1 MSRLNRLTWKNVFI
15 TMLGAS
21 LVSIAGFYATGMGG
35 FAAVA
40 GAIAIAFL
48 LLAAWAWTIQ
58 VLVVGGERRLVAGY
72 VVALIVAAVVSVAG
86 LSATGIGDFAITGAI
101 AIALLLMA
109 AWVWI
114 VQLRRERG
122 DECCDLEGWEEVGPD
137 DQDTQ
142 D

>member
-1 MSRLNRLTWKNVFI
+1 MNRLTWKNVFI
-15 TMLGAS
+15 TMFGAS

-48 LLAAWAWTIQ
+48 LLAAWVWTIQ
-58 VLVVGGERRLVAGY
+58 ILVVVGKRRLVAGY
-72 VVALIVAAVVSVAG
+72 VVALLIAAVVSVAG
-86 LSATGIGDFAITGAI
+86 FCATGISDFTTTGAI
-101 AIALLLMA
+101 AIILLMLA
-109 AWVWI
+109 AGVWVL
-114 VQLRRERG
+114 QLRRERG